1 SQHLLDIDIFGQQP
15 GLSIY
20 TQISLCYALPSS
32 SHASILKTLT
42 NGLERL
48 SKSFSWLPPGQVVN
62 SNSSEGNSGVY
73 KIEPFESNPPLIV
86 KDLTRDASAP
96 STSALR
102 NAELPMSM
110 LHESLLA
117 PRRTI
122 PSLSERSLPQAVFLL
137 QPPSSR
143 VMDLTGQGQVMFL
156 LHKACR
162 GEALTSEELEL
173 GNRTRGEAVPLFD
186 DSHDLGREVQRW
198 TIKPA
203 VPADNGAPPPPKATW
218 ANFSFSP
225 SSLSSLKSRA
235 TQTLPTGAAYI
246 STDDAL
252 ALIFRSVLRA
262 QLPRLSLFPSP
273 STQTTFARAV
283 DVRRYLSLPPKYPGL
298 LQSMSYLSYPVQ
310 QLVEAPL
317 GAIAHALRTL
327 VDPQTSQLAH
337 DARALATALH
347 RAQDKG
353 SLSVTAALDLGTDV
367 MLSSWAKENSYEL
380 DFGLN
385 LGTPEAV
392 RRPCFDPVESL
403 VYLLP
408 RTRDGEVVAAIC
420 LRKGD
425 LERLRGDEEFS
436 RFGTWIG

>member
-1 SQHLLDIDIFGQQP
+1 MPVLCPSLLRTRIHHQNP
-15 GLSIY
+15 HEWPR
-20 TQISLCYALPSS
+20 A
-32 SHASILKTLT
+32 
-42 NGLERL
+42 L
-48 SKSFSWLPPGQVVN
+48 SKSFPWLAGQVAN
-62 SNSSEGNSGVY
+62 SNSSEGNTGVY
-73 KIEPFESNPPLIV
+73 NIEPFESTPPLIV
-86 KDLTRDASAP
+86 KDITRDASPP
-96 STSALR
+96 SMSTLR
-102 NAELPMSM
+102 NAQFPMSM

-122 PSLSERSLPQAVFLL
+122 PSPSERSLPQPVFLL
-137 QPPSSR
+137 QAIFIEGGMILTVLAQHQ
-143 VMDLTGQGQVMFL
+143 VMDMTGQGQVMFL

-162 GEALTSEELEL
+162 GEAFTSEELEL

-186 DSHDLGREVQRW
+186 DSYDLGREVQRW

-203 VPADNGAPPPPKATW
+203 VPADNDAPSPPKVTW

-225 SSLSSLKSRA
+225 SSLSSLKFHA
-235 TQTLPTGAAYI
+235 TQTLPEGAAYI

-252 ALIFRSVLRA
+252 SALIFRFVLRA
-262 QLPRLSLFPSP
+262 RLPRLSLSPSPSP

-367 MLSSWAKENSYEL
+367 MLSSWAKENLYEL

-408 RTRDGEVVAAIC
+408 RTKEGEVVAAIC
-420 LRKGD
+420 LREGD
-425 LERLRGDEEFS
+425 LERLRKDEEFG
-436 RFGTWIG
+436 RFGAWIG

>member
-1 SQHLLDIDIFGQQP
+1 
-15 GLSIY
+15 
-20 TQISLCYALPSS
+20 
-32 SHASILKTLT
+32 
-42 NGLERL
+42 
-48 SKSFSWLPPGQVVN
+48 
-62 SNSSEGNSGVY
+62 
-73 KIEPFESNPPLIV
+73 
-86 KDLTRDASAP
+86 
-96 STSALR
+96 
-102 NAELPMSM
+102 MSM

-122 PSLSERSLPQAVFLL
+122 PSPSERSLPRPVFFLQATFIEGG
-137 QPPSSR
+137 
-143 VMDLTGQGQVMFL
+143 MILTVLAQHQVMFL

-162 GEALTSEELEL
+162 GEAFTSEELEL

-186 DSHDLGREVQRW
+186 DSYDLGREVQRW
-198 TIKPA
+198 TVKPA
-203 VPADNGAPPPPKATW
+203 VPADKGAPPPPKVTW

-225 SSLSSLKSRA
+225 SSLSSLKSHA
-235 TQTLPTGAAYI
+235 TQTLPEGAAYI

-252 ALIFRSVLRA
+252 SALIFRSVLRA
-262 QLPRLSLFPSP
+262 RLSRLSLSLSP

-327 VDPQTSQLAH
+327 VDPHTSQLAH

-392 RRPCFDPVESL
+392 RRPCFDLVESL

-408 RTRDGEVVAAIC
+408 RTREGRWL
-420 LRKGD
+420 LR
-425 LERLRGDEEFS
+425 FA
-436 RFGTWIG
+436 